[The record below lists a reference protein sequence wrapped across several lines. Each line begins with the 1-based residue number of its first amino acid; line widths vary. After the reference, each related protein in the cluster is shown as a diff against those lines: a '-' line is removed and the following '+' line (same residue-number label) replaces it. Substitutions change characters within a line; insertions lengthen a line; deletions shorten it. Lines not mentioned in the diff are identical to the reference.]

1 MTPRVPKTHG
11 GILRSIGP
19 AIIVGSVVL
28 GPGTILAATK
38 TGCAF
43 GYDLVWL
50 VVGVG
55 LLMFGMTALAARLG
69 ATCEGTPCDELARHA
84 GRPLAALVGIVL
96 FLVVACFQFSNN
108 IGVLAAITPVVEAS
122 GWWPV
127 TVLVG
132 LNAAVVLALFRFRRL
147 YRPVEVLMKALV
159 LLMVIGFAGNLFM
172 VKPSLGETGAGL
184 VPWLPDTS
192 DPSFVPVIGLVGT
205 TFSVAGAFFQAYL
218 VRKRGWTEANLRQG
232 LLDSAV
238 GIGVL
243 AAVTAMIMIT
253 AATVLHES
261 TSLSDLKAAD
271 DVAHVLEPLLGGGAK
286 ALFCV
291 GLFAGALS
299 SFLVNA
305 MIGGTV
311 LSDGLGLGSDV
322 EEPWPR
328 RFTVGALLIGMGVAI
343 AVHDSGKPPVDLI
356 VFAQALTVLG
366 NPLLAGTL
374 VWLSFRR
381 PCPAW
386 LRTLAVVGLVVTVV
400 LAWRKGAGLLA

>member
-1 MTPRVPKTHG
+1 MTLVRSSHG
-11 GILRSIGP
+11 GFLRSVGP

-50 VVGVG
+50 VGGVG
-55 LLMFGMTALAARLG
+55 LLMFGMTALSARLG
-69 ATCEGTPCDELARHA
+69 VTCEGTPCDELARHA
-84 GRPLAALVGIVL
+84 GRPVAALVGVVL

-108 IGVLAAITPVVEAS
+108 IGVLAAITPFVDGTGS
-122 GWWPV
+122 WPIA
-127 TVLVG
+127 VLVG
-132 LNAAVVLALFRFRRL
+132 LNVAVILALFRFRRL

-159 LLMVIGFAGNLFM
+159 LLMVVGFAGNM
-172 VKPSLGETGAGL
+172 IIVRPSLSATAGGLVPRLPETTGAG
-184 VPWLPDTS
+184 
-192 DPSFVPVIGLVGT
+192 FVPVIGLVAT

-218 VRKRGWTEANLRQG
+218 VRKRGWTAANLRQG
-232 LLDSAV
+232 LVDSAV

-253 AATVLHES
+253 SAAVLHGS
-261 TSLSDLKAAD
+261 VAPGDLKGAD
-271 DVAHVLEPLLGGGAK
+271 HVAHVLEPLLGGGAK

-291 GLFAGALS
+291 GLMAGALS

-322 EEPWPR
+322 DGRWPR
-328 RFTVGALLIGMGVAI
+328 LFTVAALLVGMGVAI
-343 AVHDSGKPPVDLI
+343 PVHQSGQKPVDLI

-374 VWLSFRR
+374 LWLAFRR
-381 PCPAW
+381 PSPTW
-386 LRTLAVVGLVVTVV
+386 LRALVTAGVVVTVV
-400 LAWRKGAGLLA
+400 LAWRKGVGLWG